1 MKSSYTS
8 NLTRKTLHR
17 LGRGTILTVAAALA
31 ITCVS
36 AGARDDGHG
45 GRYRQMNLVS
55 DLPGVA
61 VVQDTNLVNAWG
73 ISFSGTSPFWVSAN
87 GRGKALL
94 YSVTND
100 VVSKVGLEVSIPG
113 EGNPTGQVFNN
124 QGGLNGDIFI
134 FASEDGTISGWRPA
148 LGSAAEV
155 LTNRATAIYK
165 GLALVTNGPAPMLL
179 AANFGERTLDAYDL
193 NANLIGQFSDSHAP
207 SDYAPFNVQS
217 LAGHVFVTFAKT
229 SGGTDDVP
237 GSGHGLI
244 DIFNPSTQRF
254 HRFATGSDAGGHL
267 RQINSPWGL
276 AIAPGGFGRHRDQL
290 LVGNFGS
297 GTIMSFEADGDFQGL
312 LNGVNHHPIVIE
324 GLWGLAFGNGG
335 RAGVPG
341 TLYFSAGPGEEGH
354 GLFGS
359 IDPVTD
365 HDHH

>member
-1 MKSSYTS
+1 M
-8 NLTRKTLHR
+8 
-17 LGRGTILTVAAALA
+17 
-31 ITCVS
+31 
-36 AGARDDGHG
+36 
-45 GRYRQMNLVS
+45 
-55 DLPGVA
+55 
-61 VVQDTNLVNAWG
+61 
-73 ISFSGTSPFWVSAN
+73 SFSGTSPFWVSAN
-87 GRGKALL
+87 GTGKALL

-100 VVSKVGLEVSIPG
+100 AGGMAHVSKVGLEVSIPG

-124 QGGLNGDIFI
+124 AGGLNGDVFI

-148 LGSAAEV
+148 LGTAAEV

-165 GLALVTNGPAPMLL
+165 GLALVTNGPTPMLL

-237 GSGHGLI
+237 GPGHGLI
-244 DIFNPSTQRF
+244 DVFNPTTGRF

-267 RQINSPWGL
+267 REINSPWGL
-276 AIAPGGFGRHRDQL
+276 AIAPRGFGEHKDKL
-290 LVGNFGS
+290 VVGNFGS

-312 LNGVNHHPIVIE
+312 LRGVNHRTIVIE

-341 TLYFSAGPGEEGH
+341 TLYFAAGPGGEGH
-354 GLFGS
+354 GLIGS
-359 IDPVTD
+359 LETVRD
-365 HDHH
+365 HDHY

>member
-1 MKSSYTS
+1 MF
-8 NLTRKTLHR
+8 H
-17 LGRGTILTVAAALA
+17 VAALLA
-31 ITCVS
+31 VACIS
-36 AGARDDGHG
+36 AGARDDNPG
-45 GRYRQMNLVS
+45 GRYRQVNLVS
-55 DLPGVA
+55 DLAGIA
-61 VVQDTNLVNAWG
+61 VVQDTSLVNAWG
-73 ISFSGTSPFWVSAN
+73 MSFSGTSPFWVSAN
-87 GRGKALL
+87 GTGKALL

-100 VVSKVGLEVSIPG
+100 AGGMAHVSKVGLEVSIPG

-124 QGGLNGDIFI
+124 AGGLNGDVFI

-148 LGSAAEV
+148 LGTAAEV

-165 GLALVTNGPAPMLL
+165 GLALVTNGPTPMLL

-237 GSGHGLI
+237 GPGHGLI
-244 DIFNPSTQRF
+244 DVFNPTTGRF

-267 RQINSPWGL
+267 REINSPWGL
-276 AIAPGGFGRHRDQL
+276 AIAPRGFGEHKDKL
-290 LVGNFGS
+290 VVGNFGS

-312 LNGVNHHPIVIE
+312 LRGVNHRPIVIE

-341 TLYFSAGPGEEGH
+341 TLYFAAGPGGEGH
-354 GLFGS
+354 GLIGS
-359 IDPVTD
+359 LETVRD
-365 HDHH
+365 HDHY